1 MSELCTAC
9 KVQDI
14 SRYIYSIISTHLT
27 GGMEFL
33 KMLPNLQLAM
43 GWSDLPVAAAA
54 AEQQA
59 GSGWGGEQLAARHRS
74 GYPGPGPHLAA
85 LPSQAQV
92 VVRRRILTTISN
104 NSLFCN
110 YDKDWI

>member
-1 MSELCTAC
+1 
-9 KVQDI
+9 
-14 SRYIYSIISTHLT
+14 
-27 GGMEFL
+27 MEFL